1 MALAQEL
8 ERRGPWVTSTAISV
22 SIRNRPARSLSSLA
36 KSTRRRPALDFNT
49 TRDSTMDST
58 TPEQL
63 ALVVDVVEKHRILET
78 HHGLAQLAHIS
89 ARTLARRKAILMN
102 TILIC
107 VLGISC
113 AVVWSLVKDWC
124 YRDLHARW
132 AKHLLDAA

>member
-36 KSTRRRPALDFNT
+36 KSTRRPALDFAT
-49 TRDSTMDST
+49 TRDYIVDST

-78 HHGLAQLAHIS
+78 HHGLAQLARVS

-113 AVVWSLVKDWC
+113 AVVWTLVKDWC